1 MKGARKGGLGWKK
14 EKGRGERERER
25 EPLIISFTTLFRP
38 LLR

>member
-1 MKGARKGGLGWKK
+1 MKGARKGGLGLKK
-14 EKGRGERERER
+14 EKGRGERER